1 MKEEKLL
8 EPIKIGNT
16 LFRNRIFVAPTGHPD
31 ISVDGDF
38 TDDSVSYF
46 ERKAM
51 GGAATV
57 TLGEAIVDSKFGK
70 RHPFQLSL
78 DFSNSRHSLAR
89 VADAIR
95 RHGAVPNIELQHS
108 GCNATPGIETPGF
121 CVGGDLLYGVMDME
135 INGKKVHGMTEEEI
149 LEVIDKFANAAK
161 MCQDCG
167 FGMVLIHGGHG
178 WLLNQ
183 FMAARLNKRT
193 DRWGGESIENRAR
206 FAVEICD
213 AIHRKCGRGF
223 PVEFRISASEII
235 NGGYDA
241 HEGALFAQQLEGH
254 ADIIHC
260 SVGCGVNLPDNWRD
274 FSLTHPCM
282 FKEDGV
288 NVKYAAEVKK
298 LIKNTPVACVGALS
312 DPAMM
317 EDIIATGKAD
327 IVEMARG
334 ILCDPDLPNKAREG
348 RDEDIVKC
356 MRCFSCFSNGMERG
370 MFWCA
375 LNPQTN
381 RERYFWHDGDK
392 VNKKKVLVVGGGIGG
407 MQAAITAAQDGHEVI
422 LCEKGSRLGGHI
434 RCEENVPFKKHLRE
448 YIEQR
453 ERIIAASNIDL
464 RLNTEVTPE
473 YAKSVGA
480 DVIIAA
486 LGARPVV
493 PRIDG
498 IDGKNVMVA
507 DDAYVDPK
515 KAGKSAVI
523 LGAGFVGTEL
533 AIYLNS
539 LGVKVEIVEMADAIG
554 AGNNFLHGAAVN
566 IKLREEGIPVH
577 FRNKAVKIDDKGVVC
592 ETPEGEVRYDAETV
606 IYAVGQRPLTAETKA
621 LYDCAPRFYPIGDCV
636 TPKTISDATLTGMSV
651 ARDLGRY

>member
-1 MKEEKLL
+1 MKYEHLF

-16 LFRNRIFVAPTGHPD
+16 LYRNRIFNAPTGHPD
-31 ISVDGDF
+31 ISVDGDV
-38 TDDSVSYF
+38 TDDFVSYY
-46 ERKAM
+46 ERKAI

-78 DFSNSRHSLAR
+78 DFFNTRHSLSR

-121 CVGGDLLYGVMDME
+121 VTGGDLLYGVMDME
-135 INGKKVHGMTEEEI
+135 IHGRQIHGMTEDEI
-149 LEVIDKFANAAK
+149 LEVIEKFADAAK

-235 NGGYDA
+235 KDGYDA

-260 SVGCGVNLPDNWRD
+260 SVGCGVNLEEAWRD

-298 LIKNTPVACVGALS
+298 LIQNTPVSTVGALS

-317 EDIIATGKAD
+317 EEIIASGKAD

-348 RDEDIVKC
+348 REDEIIHC
-356 MRCFSCFSNGMERG
+356 MRCFSCFSNVKDKG
-370 MFWCA
+370 MFYCA

-381 RERYFWHDGDK
+381 RERYFWHDSAK
-392 VNKKKVLVVGGGIGG
+392 VNKKKVLVVGGGIAG
-407 MQAAITAAQDGHEVI
+407 MQAALTAAEDGHKVI
-422 LCEKGSRLGGHI
+422 LCEKGERLGGHI

-448 YIEQR
+448 FIEMR
-453 ERIIAASNIDL
+453 EKQIAKAGVDV
-464 RLNTEVTPE
+464 RLNCEVTPE

-480 DVIIAA
+480 DAIVAA
-486 LGARPVV
+486 LGARPVK
-493 PRIDG
+493 PPIPG
-498 IDGKNVMVA
+498 IDGANVFVA
-507 DDAYVDPK
+507 DDVYVDPS
-515 KAGKSAVI
+515 KAGKRAVI

-539 LGVKVEIVEMADAIG
+539 LGVKVEVVEMADKITTG
-554 AGNNFLHGAAVN
+554 FNFLHGSAVT
-566 IKLREEGIPVH
+566 IKMREENIPIH
-577 FRNKAVKIDDKGVVC
+577 FKNKAVKIDEGGVVC
-592 ETPEGEVRYDAETV
+592 ETPDGEVRYEADTV
-606 IYAVGQRPLTAETKA
+606 IYAVGQRALHAETKA

-636 TPKTISDATLTGMSV
+636 IPATIGDATLTGMSV
-651 ARDLGRY
+651 ARDIGRY